1 MTKRF
6 FSVVFAGAFVVFSA
20 LPVAAQQLTLED
32 IRGDITILNQQLES
46 LRGEMAATGNTA
58 LSPRDAAT
66 ALVRIDEV
74 SADLRA
80 ALGRVEALEI
90 KVRQVI
96 DDGTRRIGDI
106 EFRLTELEGGDPA
119 LLGTPAPLGGTEP
132 QNEVISSERQAF
144 SNAKKAL
151 SEGDGA
157 TASSLLQ
164 AFLNSFPDG
173 PLSSEARY
181 LQGEALAMQGDY
193 QNAARAYL
201 SSFSGAP
208 DSTFAPSS
216 LFGLSVSLYELGQG
230 DQACLT
236 LAEIQIRYANI
247 GDDLVRKIAD
257 QRGAMSCP

>member
-1 MTKRF
+1 MVKRYF
-6 FSVVFAGAFVVFSA
+6 YGLICGVALA
-20 LPVAAQQLTLED
+20 LPAVAQQLTVED
-32 IRGDITILNQQLES
+32 IRGDLSILSQQIEE
-46 LRGEMAATGNTA
+46 LRAELGTTGNTT
-58 LSPRDAAT
+58 LTPRDAAS

-90 KVRQVI
+90 KMRQVI

-106 EFRLTELEGGDPA
+106 EFRLTELEGGDSA
-119 LLGTPAPLGGTEP
+119 LLSTPVPLGGVEP

-144 SNAKKAL
+144 SDAKKAL
-151 SEGDGA
+151 SEGDGS
-157 TASSLLQ
+157 TASTLLV

-201 SSFSGAP
+201 SGFSGAP
-208 DSTFAPSS
+208 DSVYAPRS
-216 LFGLSVSLYELGQG
+216 LFGLSVSLFELGQG

-247 GDDLVRKIAD
+247 DADLARNIVE
-257 QRGAMSCP
+257 QRRAMTCP